1 MRKGSRR
8 TLFVLVLVDE
18 NNTDSESLSK
28 TRKSCNY
35 GNNDVQL
42 MLGQLSQSLTLFRV
56 LYRWANATIPMLC
69 RFIRTKENFHGYLD
83 SNGRGPKRGKEVS
96 ENDACEETTEAPLE
110 EPDVKK
116 TQTG

>member
-1 MRKGSRR
+1 
-8 TLFVLVLVDE
+8 
-18 NNTDSESLSK
+18 
-28 TRKSCNY
+28 
-35 GNNDVQL
+35 

-116 TQTG
+116 LKLGDGDKVVKPDGKRMRGQNKSRPHIKPNSYDKARLCTPVIQV